1 MATITRVERAAPIFN
16 RVSGL
21 IRSGQLKWEDRPLWY
36 DIYAAFPPF
45 EEPVWDLKMPKRDE
59 PVRKIYYK
67 EDVIRA
73 KFYNKFRSA
82 GITQIENP
90 ARPTVCQQFIQQ
102 YEQELKENPDLS
114 EEELFNK
121 AVAVLEENGV
131 MRTRKPQT

>member
-36 DIYAAFPPF
+36 DIYAASPPF

-73 KFYNKFRSA
+73 
-82 GITQIENP
+82 
-90 ARPTVCQQFIQQ
+90 
-102 YEQELKENPDLS
+102 
-114 EEELFNK
+114 
-121 AVAVLEENGV
+121 
-131 MRTRKPQT
+131 